1 MRGTGGAQS
10 FSSLGVHG
18 ENGVRLTEPSCVPP
32 GLGERQTGQVI
43 SVSGPAESMSKR
55 SRNNEPVSA
64 ATTKVRATWNV
75 W

>member
-1 MRGTGGAQS
+1 MDAHA
-10 FSSLGVHG
+10 SSERRELI
-18 ENGVRLTEPSCVPP
+18 PDC
-32 GLGERQTGQVI
+32 LGERQTGQVI
-43 SVSGPAESMSKR
+43 SVSGPAESMSKH

>member
-1 MRGTGGAQS
+1 M
-10 FSSLGVHG
+10 
-18 ENGVRLTEPSCVPP
+18 PP
-32 GLGERQTGQVI
+32 GRGERQTGQVI
-43 SVSGPAESMSKR
+43 SVSGLAESMSKR